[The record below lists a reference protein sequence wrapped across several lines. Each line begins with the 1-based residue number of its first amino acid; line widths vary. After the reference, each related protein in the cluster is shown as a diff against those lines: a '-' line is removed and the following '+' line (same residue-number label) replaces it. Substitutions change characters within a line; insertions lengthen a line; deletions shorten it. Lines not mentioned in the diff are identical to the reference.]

1 MLVYEGLKKDF
12 LYSVE
17 SDKIAE
23 EIENSILKKLG
34 RHIGESEFNSWIH
47 SMEYMYKVL
56 NDDAIAENAGIAI
69 EYNIPQTAKRVD
81 FMVSGYDAAH
91 KPGMVIIEFE

>member
-23 EIENSILKKLG
+23 EIENSILKK
-34 RHIGESEFNSWIH
+34 
-47 SMEYMYKVL
+47 
-56 NDDAIAENAGIAI
+56 AG
-69 EYNIPQTAKRVD
+69 
-81 FMVSGYDAAH
+81 
-91 KPGMVIIEFE
+91 